1 MSFETQAQ
9 VVTSRAGDAG
19 RMGPGPASALVIGS
33 IVGVGI
39 FSMPYSLA
47 AFGPISLVAMAIT
60 SVGAVALGLTFASL
74 SRRMPAEGGPYA
86 YARTAFGNACGFANA
101 WAYWIAAWA
110 GNAAIAVGWVFYVER
125 FVNQGGS
132 TWASIAIALSG
143 LWVTAAINLSGV
155 RNLSAFQVVTTVV
168 KFVPLALMATVG
180 LFFVDLDN
188 FSPWNVSGQTSL
200 SAVGGAA
207 AICLFSYL
215 GVEAAAVAAAK
226 VRDPRRNVPRA
237 TVVGTLLSTVAY
249 VLSLVAV
256 FGIMPAAAL
265 AQDENKASF
274 ASVATEV
281 SGTAWAGDL
290 VALMVV
296 VSGIGAMNGWT
307 MLCAEMPLAAARD
320 GLFPRWFAAESR
332 RGMPWV
338 GIVTSSALA
347 SVAVLLSYTGTHG
360 ATVFTTLVLMTG
372 IAAAVPYAFSALAQ
386 IVWRIQDGH
395 ATSTLRLVWDLTAA
409 AVALVLSL
417 AFIYYS
423 RNTGQTWYVVWGP
436 YLMTAGA
443 AALGL
448 PVYLAQRG
456 KMSAPPP
463 LPTSS
468 DRPPAR
474 AEREPRRPGAR

>member
-1 MSFETQAQ
+1 M
-9 VVTSRAGDAG
+9 
-19 RMGPGPASALVIGS
+19 
-33 IVGVGI
+33 
-39 FSMPYSLA
+39 
-47 AFGPISLVAMAIT
+47 
-60 SVGAVALGLTFASL
+60 
-74 SRRMPAEGGPYA
+74 
-86 YARTAFGNACGFANA
+86 
-101 WAYWIAAWA
+101 
-110 GNAAIAVGWVFYVER
+110 
-125 FVNQGGS
+125 
-132 TWASIAIALSG
+132 
-143 LWVTAAINLSGV
+143 
-155 RNLSAFQVVTTVV
+155 
-168 KFVPLALMATVG
+168 
-180 LFFVDLDN
+180 
-188 FSPWNVSGQTSL
+188 

-386 IVWRIQDGH
+386 IVWRVQDGH
-395 ATSTLRLVWDLTAA
+395 ATSTWRLVWDLTAA
-409 AVALVLSL
+409 GVALVLSL

-423 RNTGQTWYVVWGP
+423 RNAGQTWYVVWGP

-463 LPTSS
+463 LPSSS

-474 AEREPRRPGAR
+474 AERGPRRPGAR